1 MADINVDVNLPSA
14 ISVDIT
20 SPTQALA
27 TNISI
32 PGPQGP
38 TGPRGFS
45 PLINGITGESIL
57 FSGKDGIIISTD
69 QSIDTIFVSGN
80 SGHFQSA
87 VNSLTTNLNNTGT
100 NLNTSINSLSGL
112 FTGYTGSLDA
122 TYATDSQLANTG
134 STLNTKID
142 NFSGYVN
149 STGSNIVFTT
159 GNQTISGDKI
169 FKNNIVMEQ
178 TGIFSAIDLSDTD
191 SILLSGIDIQ
201 IVSGSMTLTNP
212 PTISGNPFITGNLAL
227 YSTITNLA
235 STGSTLNSSINS
247 LSGTLTSTYATI
259 SNLASTGS
267 TLDTKINNLS
277 GSSVLLYGDQSVSGV
292 KTFANN
298 ISVQGTGIFDALDLS
313 NISDFSFSGVT
324 INLINST
331 VQSSGG
337 NFIVYGSGNFTSG
350 LDLNNS
356 KLINSIPEII
366 NLSTNFNISGN
377 YNSRMIMVNSATE
390 VTGRIVSGNSLGF
403 NATIMQVGVGQVLI
417 TGSGIGINI
426 GSYNNQYRT
435 AGQFATI
442 SLLHTGNNGYTM
454 YGNTAA

>member
-1 MADINVDVNLPSA
+1 MSGTLTSNYATISNLAS
-14 ISVDIT
+14 
-20 SPTQALA
+20 
-27 TNISI
+27 
-32 PGPQGP
+32 
-38 TGPRGFS
+38 TG
-45 PLINGITGESIL
+45 
-57 FSGKDGIIISTD
+57 ST
-69 QSIDTIFVSGN
+69 
-80 SGHFQSA
+80 
-87 VNSLTTNLNNTGT
+87 LNN
-100 NLNTSINSLSGL
+100 SIISLSGL
-112 FTGYTGSLDA
+112 FTGYTGTLDA
-122 TYATDSQLANTG
+122 TFASDTQLANTG
-134 STLNTKID
+134 TTLD
-142 NFSGYVN
+142 
-149 STGSNIVFTT
+149 
-159 GNQTISGDKI
+159 
-169 FKNNIVMEQ
+169 
-178 TGIFSAIDLSDTD
+178 
-191 SILLSGIDIQ
+191 
-201 IVSGSMTLTNP
+201 
-212 PTISGNPFITGNLAL
+212 
-227 YSTITNLA
+227 
-235 STGSTLNSSINS
+235 SSINS

-426 GSYNNQYRT
+426 GSFNNQYRT
-435 AGQFATI
+435 AGQFAAV
-442 SLLHTGNNGYTM
+442 SVLHTGNNGYTM